1 MALDWQVLAI
11 AFISIWL
18 RLLAVGTDLNKVE
31 LKPTPR

>member
-11 AFISIWL
+11 ASIAIWL
-18 RLLAVGTDLNKVE
+18 RFLAVGTDVNDVE